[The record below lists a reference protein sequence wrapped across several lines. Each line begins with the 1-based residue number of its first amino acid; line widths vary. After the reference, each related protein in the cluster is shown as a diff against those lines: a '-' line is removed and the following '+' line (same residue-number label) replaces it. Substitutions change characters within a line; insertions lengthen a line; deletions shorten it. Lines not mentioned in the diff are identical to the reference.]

1 MVHVLIGLRRTVLAH
16 QAARTNRAGLL
27 VLGVLILAS
36 AAGTVLAGLVRYPSL
51 AAGTSV
57 LALVFVLWVG
67 GRTAQSALGGDPVL
81 RPELFGLLPLPRRA
95 LAFSL
100 LAVGGLDPGGLFL
113 AVALAALIARGARLG
128 IAPAVTGAGAVI
140 LTLALSSVLATVAGA
155 ALGPGSR
162 RGHDLGTILTAVAL
176 SALAVGATLLP
187 ALVAAL
193 RAGSVPWLETGLRVL
208 PTGWGPVAVA
218 AAARGDWLRAGLA
231 LGALAAATAAVAA
244 CWPSVLTRRMN
255 ASARPVRRGTG
266 HDRGRAV
273 LPRTPAGAVTAKEL
287 RLWGRD
293 PIRLTCLLIALL
305 VGAAACAIP
314 RLTAGTSLVLPYA
327 GILTA
332 VIAGACACNL
342 YGSDGTSL
350 WLIVMTPGAA
360 RADVRGRQWAW
371 LIIVGPYTAVITIA
385 FTALSGQHAAWP
397 AALGVLLAVLG
408 GSAGLAPLASLVSVQ
423 PLDETGSPT
432 PAWSLKV
439 HIALVAVA
447 LTALAHA
454 LVLAAAWRWHLGGL
468 SWAAVPAGLASGV
481 FLAADLGR
489 RAAARL
495 ERQQVAV
502 LKLLADAAR

>member
-208 PTGWGPVAVA
+208 PTGWGPP
-218 AAARGDWLRAGLA
+218 RPRP
-231 LGALAAATAAVAA
+231 
-244 CWPSVLTRRMN
+244 WP
-255 ASARPVRRGTG
+255 
-266 HDRGRAV
+266 
-273 LPRTPAGAVTAKEL
+273 PAG
-287 RLWGRD
+287 R
-293 PIRLTCLLIALL
+293 P
-305 VGAAACAIP
+305 
-314 RLTAGTSLVLPYA
+314 S
-327 GILTA
+327 
-332 VIAGACACNL
+332 
-342 YGSDGTSL
+342 
-350 WLIVMTPGAA
+350 
-360 RADVRGRQWAW
+360 
-371 LIIVGPYTAVITIA
+371 
-385 FTALSGQHAAWP
+385 
-397 AALGVLLAVLG
+397 
-408 GSAGLAPLASLVSVQ
+408 
-423 PLDETGSPT
+423 
-432 PAWSLKV
+432 
-439 HIALVAVA
+439 
-447 LTALAHA
+447 
-454 LVLAAAWRWHLGGL
+454 
-468 SWAAVPAGLASGV
+468 
-481 FLAADLGR
+481 
-489 RAAARL
+489 
-495 ERQQVAV
+495 
-502 LKLLADAAR
+502 